1 MKKQINEARGV
12 PAGIT
17 NYATKIFN
25 DVLEKLKSNNFQ
37 EGFNRFTTVVDAPG
51 KFLKD
56 DKPVQISKINV
67 HINFDFYPSSSIKKI
82 VAANPKIKTKT
93 NELLLIGLSME
104 FFSAKYLTKNYNFK
118 VTSTEKPILHINFLA
133 SEDLNNIE
141 DNVYK
146 LLNDNY
152 DMFLS
157 LFSHEL
163 KHHISMEAK
172 GEDDLALRAKYTVV
186 ANSREF
192 TDNETL
198 NDFVFNLYYI
208 TLIENL
214 VRPTEFKTK
223 LDNKK
228 ITKKQFLQSYYD
240 SEMYNKF
247 NICEKITYEKLCD
260 DLIEELEKTLPSTI
274 FRTIDKDAIIEM
286 ILKETIIK
294 MINGGAKFLK
304 LVIQEKMPNSSVEEM
319 VDVFSGKVNSFLK
332 KHLFIK
338 YKPNKDIDVEKT
350 YRAIIKD
357 MNFTAIKMKKK
368 IARLYEDIP
377 YEYEM

>member
-25 DVLEKLKSNNFQ
+25 DILEKLKSNNFQ
-37 EGFNRFTTVVDAPG
+37 EGFTRFTTVVDAPG

-56 DKPVQISKINV
+56 DKLVQISKINV
-67 HINFDFYPSSSIKKI
+67 YINFDFYPAYQIKQI
-82 VAANPKIKTKT
+82 ADSNPNIKSKT
-93 NELLLIGLSME
+93 DELILTGLGME
-104 FFSAKYLTKNYNFK
+104 FKTEKELTNNYNLK
-118 VTSTEKPILHINFLA
+118 VAKNALPILHINFLA
-133 SEDLNNIE
+133 SEDLNDIE
-141 DNVYK
+141 YNVYK

-152 DMFLS
+152 DNILS
-157 LFSHEL
+157 LFGHEL

-172 GEDDLALRAKYTVV
+172 GEDDIALRTKYKVV

-198 NDFVFNLYYI
+198 NDFIFNLYYI

-214 VRPTEFKTK
+214 VRPTELKTT

-228 ITKKQFLQSYYD
+228 VTKKQFKQVYYD
-240 SEMYNKF
+240 SEMYHKF
-247 NICEKITYEKLCD
+247 DICEKTTYEKLCA
-260 DLIEELEKTLPSTI
+260 DLIEELEKKLPSII
-274 FRTIDKDAIIEM
+274 FKTTSKYDIIEM
-286 ILKETIIK
+286 ILKKTIIN
-294 MINGGAKFLK
+294 MIDGGANFLK
-304 LVIQEKMPNSSVEEM
+304 RIIHEKMPNSSLEEM
-319 VDVFSGKVNSFLK
+319 VDVFLGKFDSFLK

-377 YEYEM
+377 YKYEM